1 MSKSYR
7 VKVYFIVLTTD
18 IPQNKQYILSLNKG
32 EIELPSFY
40 VDDSNASKINDSA
53 IEYLQ
58 SLILLDKFQ
67 LMPQLISLNET
78 TLPDTEPNTLCVVY
92 GSVTKFSPSLNN
104 CYWYEFNYF
113 MPNNYN
119 DAIIKTVQK
128 LL

>member
-1 MSKSYR
+1 MSKSYK
-7 VKVYFIVLTTD
+7 VKVSFIVLTTD
-18 IPQNKQYILSLNKG
+18 IPQNKQYILSLNKDS
-32 EIELPSFY
+32 IQLPSFY
-40 VDDSNASKINDSA
+40 IDDTNSLTISDSA
-53 IEYLQ
+53 VEYLQ
-58 SLILLDKFQ
+58 GLILLDKFQ

-78 TLPDTEPNTLCVVY
+78 TLPNVESDTLYVVY

-113 MPNNYN
+113 MPNDYN

>member
-1 MSKSYR
+1 MSKSY
-7 VKVYFIVLTTD
+7 KVRIHFIILTTD
-18 IPQNKQYILSLNKG
+18 IPQNKQYILSLNKDS
-32 EIELPSFY
+32 IELPSIY
-40 VDDSNASKINDSA
+40 VDESNDKQINDSA
-53 IEYLQ
+53 LEYLQ
-58 SLILLDKFQ
+58 KLVLLDKFQ

-78 TLPDTEPNTLCVVY
+78 TLPNVESDTLNVVY

-128 LL
+128 LI